1 VLALPSLEKPFH
13 LFVTVDK
20 GIASGVLTQNHGRQK
35 PVAYLSK
42 ILDLVSKEWPEC
54 IQSVAASAGSRKL
67 TCRGILIVSTPHQV
81 RTILNQKVGRWL
93 TDSRILKYEAILLG
107 KNDLMLTSDDCLHL
121 AKFPVGRQSSSLIK
135 HCCLDLIKYQ
145 AKVRP
150 DLQEIPF
157 ETGDEFFV
165 ASSSLGIKKEIID
178 TQ

>member
-93 TDSRILKYEAILLG
+93 TDSKILKYEATLLERD
-107 KNDLMLTSDDCLHL
+107 DLKLNSDDCLN
-121 AKFPVGRQSSSLIK
+121 PVEFLVGGQSSSPIEHLS
-135 HCCLDLIKYQ
+135 
-145 AKVRP
+145 RP
-150 DLQEIPF
+150 DRIPGQG
-157 ETGDEFFV
+157 ETRLMRRLHLRPV
-165 ASSSLGIKKEIID
+165 INSLWLILPR
-178 TQ
+178 

>member
-1 VLALPSLEKPFH
+1 
-13 LFVTVDK
+13 
-20 GIASGVLTQNHGRQK
+20 
-35 PVAYLSK
+35 
-42 ILDLVSKEWPEC
+42 
-54 IQSVAASAGSRKL
+54 
-67 TCRGILIVSTPHQV
+67 V